1 MIFLENAILLKC
13 HADRVFVL
21 TDRVHLHAQLIQK
34 IFPGWGTRE
43 NCVCLWG
50 GGAAIKTY
58 FGKGAE
64 DIPDPNSL

>member
-34 IFPGWGTRE
+34 FFPGWGKL
-43 NCVCLWG
+43 CVPLGG